1 MLHTLR
7 FGLFPLG
14 HIVRGD
20 DGYYKWIDFL
30 DNVSD
35 AYFEALDH
43 AERDLIAYAE
53 DKYNFRRY

>member
-7 FGLFPLG
+7 FGLFRLG
-14 HIVRGD
+14 YIIRFNNGD
-20 DGYYKWIDFL
+20 YMWVAFDHAM
-30 DNVSD
+30 SD
-35 AYFEALDH
+35 AYFETKDH